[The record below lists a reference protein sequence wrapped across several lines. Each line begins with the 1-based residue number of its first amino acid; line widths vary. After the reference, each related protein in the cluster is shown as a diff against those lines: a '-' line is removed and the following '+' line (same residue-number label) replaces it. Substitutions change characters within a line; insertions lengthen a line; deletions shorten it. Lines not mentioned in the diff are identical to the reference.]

1 MRIQQKNQTM
11 TIVSEKAC
19 DVSTERKERM
29 SGSELLLY
37 GGIIAMIT
45 AAIGGIA
52 CAVVFT
58 ITGQNLK
65 MQLDQEYGPAR
76 K

>member
-1 MRIQQKNQTM
+1 
-11 TIVSEKAC
+11 
-19 DVSTERKERM
+19 M

-37 GGIIAMIT
+37 GGIVAMIT